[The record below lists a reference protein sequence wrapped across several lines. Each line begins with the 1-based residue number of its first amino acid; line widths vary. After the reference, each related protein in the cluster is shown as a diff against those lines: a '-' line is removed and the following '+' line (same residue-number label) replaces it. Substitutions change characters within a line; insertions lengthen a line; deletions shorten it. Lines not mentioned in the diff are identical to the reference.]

1 MLVNRISTPYQSI
14 IFMGKTGCGKGTQAN
29 RLAATLGWSVFSTG
43 DLVRQLS
50 SEDTSLGRHIRDIHI
65 SGWVPEWLASYLFAH
80 AILDEH
86 IDDGLI
92 FESVARKPEEAKKL
106 HEMHTMLNRPY
117 IVLHLDVPDEM
128 VMERMRKRQRDAS
141 DAEENMKKRLEAFR
155 AETVHSLAFFEGEGK
170 VVTIDGTRTEDEVYE
185 DVIKAISK

>member
-1 MLVNRISTPYQSI
+1 
-14 IFMGKTGCGKGTQAN
+14 MGKTGCGKGTQAHK
-29 RLAATLGWSVFSTG
+29 LAAALGWSVFSTG
-43 DLVRQLS
+43 DLVRHLS
-50 SEDTSLGRHIRDIHI
+50 SQDTSLGQHIRDIHI

-92 FESVARKPEEAKKL
+92 FESVARKPEEARKL

-141 DAEENMKKRLEAFR
+141 DAEENMKKRLTAFHE
-155 AETVHSLAFFEGEGK
+155 ETVQSLAFFESEGK
-170 VVTIDGTRTEDEVYE
+170 VVTIDGTRTEEEVYE